1 MGMENDVITLND
13 QRLTLEELPSSG
25 RISAQNDAQAV
36 SAWLEEYVDSSQ
48 TWKAY
53 RREAERLLL
62 WLASQGLTLADIKR
76 ETLRRFEAFL
86 ADPQPREQWVGPS
99 KPRAHPAW
107 RPFRGGLSP
116 ASRRQSL
123 VILQGMFAWLVEA
136 GWVNHNPFRL
146 MRDKSRRLNNQV
158 PRVERYLESDLWAW
172 LWEWLNRPLE
182 AGEGSRAHFEHARRR
197 FIFGFAYLLAPRIS
211 EMADACMGDFQR
223 GEGRWWWHVV
233 GKGSKTARIPLPDDM
248 LACLR
253 QWRQALGF
261 REPPDQLEAE
271 APVLRA
277 LDGQRGLG
285 HNQLYRLIRATFQQ
299 AAQALED
306 NGGAPEHVTA
316 LNQATP
322 HWLRHTSITH
332 QAQSGISLRHLAE
345 SARHARL
352 DTTSR
357 YLHTEDNEWHREQQR
372 HRLAVADTTS
382 LKTPSSRYNGN
393 NEPPYDSKYQS
404 PIPSRYQERRK

>member
-1 MGMENDVITLND
+1 MANDVITPID
-13 QRLTLEELPSSG
+13 QLLILQEPPRGEL
-25 RISAQNDAQAV
+25 ISAQNDAQAV
-36 SAWLEEYVDSSQ
+36 TAWLEEYVDSPQ

-53 RREAERLLL
+53 RRESERLLL
-62 WLASQGLTLADIKR
+62 WLTSQGLTLRGINR
-76 ETLRRFEAFL
+76 ETLRRFELFL
-86 ADPQPREQWVGPS
+86 SDPHPSDQWVGPS
-99 KPRAHPAW
+99 KPRAHPEW
-107 RPFRGGLSP
+107 RPFRGPLSP

-136 GWVNHNPFRL
+136 GWVSHNPFRL
-146 MRDKSRRLNNQV
+146 MRDKSRRLNNQT

-172 LWEWLNRPLE
+172 LWEWLNSPLE
-182 AGEGSRAHFEHARRR
+182 TGKGSRACFEHARRR

-211 EMADACMGDFQR
+211 EMADARMGDFQR
-223 GEGRWWWHVV
+223 SEGRWWWSVV

-248 LACLR
+248 LDCLR
-253 QWRQALGF
+253 QWRHALGLPEYPGQF
-261 REPPDQLEAE
+261 DAE

-285 HNQLYRLIRATFQQ
+285 HNQLYRLIRATFLQ

-306 NGGAPEHVTA
+306 IDGAPEYVTA
-316 LNQATP
+316 LKLATP

-357 YLHTEDNEWHREQQR
+357 YLHSEDDEWHREQQR
-372 HRLAVADTTS
+372 HRLTVSYATS
-382 LKTPSSRYNGN
+382 LKTPSNRYNGHS
-393 NEPPYDSKYQS
+393 E
-404 PIPSRYQERRK
+404 

>member
-1 MGMENDVITLND
+1 MANDLVTPTGPL
-13 QRLTLEELPSSG
+13 LTLKAMPSGG
-25 RISAQNDAQAV
+25 RISAKTDAQAV
-36 SAWLEEYVDSSQ
+36 MAWLEEYADSPQ

-62 WLASQGLTLADIKR
+62 WLASQELTLGDINR
-76 ETLRRFEAFL
+76 ETLRHFEIFL
-86 ADPQPREQWVGPS
+86 ADPQPSENWIGPS
-99 KPRAHPAW
+99 KPRSHPAW
-107 RPFRGGLSP
+107 RPFRGALAP

-123 VILQGMFAWLVEA
+123 VILQGLFAWLVEA

-146 MRDKSRRLNNQV
+146 MRDKSRRLNNQTL
-158 PRVERYLESDLWAW
+158 RIERYLERDLWAW

-182 AGEGSRAHFEHARRR
+182 TGKGSRAHFEQARRR

-211 EMADACMGDFQR
+211 EMADASMGDFQR
-223 GEGRWWWHVV
+223 SEGRWWWHVV
-233 GKGSKTARIPLPDDM
+233 GKGSKVARIPLPDDM
-248 LACLR
+248 LECLR
-253 QWRQALGF
+253 QWRQRLGLSDT
-261 REPPDQLEAE
+261 PHQMEAE
-271 APVLRA
+271 TPLLRA

-299 AAQALED
+299 AAQTLEAD
-306 NGGAPEHVTA
+306 GGAPEYIAV

-372 HRLAVADTTS
+372 HRLAVSDTTP
-382 LKTPSSRYNGN
+382 LKPL
-393 NEPPYDSKYQS
+393 
-404 PIPSRYQERRK
+404 

>member
-1 MGMENDVITLND
+1 MANAAITPTGQL
-13 QRLTLEELPSSG
+13 QALKELPSGG

-36 SAWLEEYVDSSQ
+36 TAWLEEYADSPQ

-62 WLASQGLTLADIKR
+62 WLASQGLTLTDINR
-76 ETLRRFEAFL
+76 ETLRQFEAFL
-86 ADPQPREQWVGPS
+86 TDPQPSEQWIGPS
-99 KPRAHPAW
+99 KPRTHPAW
-107 RPFRGGLSP
+107 RPFRGALSP

-123 VILQGMFAWLVEA
+123 VILQGMFAWLIEA
-136 GWVNHNPFRL
+136 GWVDHNPFRL
-146 MRDKSRRLNNQV
+146 MRDKSRRLNNQTQ
-158 PRVERYLESDLWAW
+158 RIERYLESNLWAW
-172 LWEWLNRPLE
+172 LWEWLNKPLAIE
-182 AGEGSRAHFEHARRR
+182 EGSRAHFEQARRR
-197 FIFGFAYLLAPRIS
+197 FIFGFAYLLAPRLS
-211 EMADACMGDFQR
+211 EMADARMGDFQR
-223 GEGRWWWHVV
+223 SEGRWWWHVV
-233 GKGSKTARIPLPDDM
+233 GKGNKMARIPLPDDM
-248 LACLR
+248 LECLG
-253 QWRQALGF
+253 QWRLVLGLSQY
-261 REPPDQLEAE
+261 PSTLDAK

-306 NGGAPEHVTA
+306 NGGAPGHIAA

-357 YLHTEDNEWHREQQR
+357 YLHNEDEEWHREQQR
-372 HRLAVADTTS
+372 HRLTVSDATP
-382 LKTPSSRYNGN
+382 LKTPSSRYN
-393 NEPPYDSKYQS
+393 EHH
-404 PIPSRYQERRK
+404 E